1 MEKYEPINLLSFH
14 EGPVPLNLSQPEHLG
29 ELGLILMFEVLIL
42 CPLWLSQF
50 QMGTIFILLL

>member
-14 EGPVPLNLSQPEHLG
+14 EGPVPLNLLQPEHLG